1 MRYLIL
7 AAVFLFAF
15 ANCTSNSTDARHQAR
30 EAVEQQVQQTQA
42 PAHPVQ
48 MLPSL
53 PLETAQMLYEKCDY
67 VDYVFYELPISMS
80 LYEKPSIQAAV
91 RHISAAPAGLDPRCK
106 PIGRIFFQIE
116 GENVLQGDIY
126 FTPGC
131 TYFIFLD
138 EQGKPQYGN
147 QMTDECIQYLNNN
160 FNHAGLKQAIVPLEQ
175 RSNAPAS
182 TQ

>member
-1 MRYLIL
+1 
-7 AAVFLFAF
+7 
-15 ANCTSNSTDARHQAR
+15 
-30 EAVEQQVQQTQA
+30 
-42 PAHPVQ
+42 

-53 PLETAQMLYEKCDY
+53 PVQTAQRLYEQCDY

-80 LYEKPSIQAAV
+80 LYEKASIQAAV
-91 RHISAAPAGLDPRCK
+91 RHISATPAGLDPRCK
-106 PIGRIFFQIE
+106 PIGRIFFQID

-126 FTPGC
+126 FKPGC

-138 EQGKPQYGN
+138 EEGKPQYGN

-160 FNHAGLKQAIVPLEQ
+160 FTHAGLKQAVVPLEQ
-175 RSNAPAS
+175 RSHAAPRS